1 MSTMGRLMRLWL
13 EAHGCD
19 QSGCVAYNPRKQ
31 ISLRWSIDADQ
42 RWMSHKLS
50 IHSSST
56 AAHASSSSCEILSE
70 GECSVLTFSSE
81 ATACL
86 RDLLSFFWYLRGRNG
101 VGSGDR
107 MMTCGFCTSISKQR
121 DGQSGV
127 TFATFTLL
135 SGTVSKSWKSGV
147 RQYTTKRTSTISG
160 KAFDFSA
167 APRWYCVRVR
177 C

>member
-31 ISLRWSIDADQ
+31 ISLHWSIDVDQ
-42 RWMSHKLS
+42 RWMPHKPS

-81 ATACL
+81 ATVCP
-86 RDLLSFFWYLRGRNG
+86 RDLLSFFWYLRERNG

-107 MMTCGFCTSISKQR
+107 MMTCGSCTSISKRR
-121 DGQSGV
+121 DGQSCV
-127 TFATFTLL
+127 NLATFTLL
-135 SGTVSKSWKSGV
+135 SGTVSRSWE
-147 RQYTTKRTSTISG
+147 
-160 KAFDFSA
+160 
-167 APRWYCVRVR
+167 
-177 C
+177 